1 MGHSLIGAMTAVF
14 GGIALN
20 QSTRFFCFVIG
31 AEIQRR
37 QKE

>member
-20 QSTRFFCFVIG
+20 QSTRLFCFVVE

-37 QKE
+37 QNE